1 MLRALAA
8 LPLSLFHGLG
18 VILGWTVWMLSP
30 RFRRLTRENLA
41 AAGYESGELLRQSV
55 AETGKGAL
63 EIIPVWFRSQDDV
76 AALLE
81 VDEDFLIGRFALW
94 ETIIVPETGRR
105 WLLIYAFQVPLG
117 YSGTRRVTLALEV
130 PPSYPAAQID
140 MFYVFPRLR
149 LTTGVGLPNTE
160 VIETIMG
167 QPFQRWSRHRGQG
180 AAWKAE
186 IDNVITHLALVESS
200 LRKEVAQ

>member
-1 MLRALAA
+1 MEGPCEAA
-8 LPLSLFHGLG
+8 LKWPSIRYEDLTCSLS
-18 VILGWTVWMLSP
+18 
-30 RFRRLTRENLA
+30 
-41 AAGYESGELLRQSV
+41 
-55 AETGKGAL
+55 AETTA
-63 EIIPVWFRSQDDV
+63 
-76 AALLE
+76 
-81 VDEDFLIGRFALW
+81 
-94 ETIIVPETGRR
+94 
-105 WLLIYAFQVPLG
+105 

-140 MFYVFPRLR
+140 MFYVFPGLR
-149 LTTGVGLPNTE
+149 LTTGGALPNTE
-160 VIETIMG
+160 VIETILG